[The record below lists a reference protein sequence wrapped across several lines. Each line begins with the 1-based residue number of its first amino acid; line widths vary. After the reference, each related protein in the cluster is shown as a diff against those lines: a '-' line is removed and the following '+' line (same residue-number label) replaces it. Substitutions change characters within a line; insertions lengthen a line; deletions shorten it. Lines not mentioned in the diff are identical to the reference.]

1 MTAGEAPVPTGGAI
15 ARLIRGRLHLAV
27 WAAALAYFFAAPGL
41 HYRWLASEGRSEA
54 FNEPLPKTTT
64 KGEIYIDEISTVT
77 RSGEPVYRLSGWAF
91 LTLDPALAPEGY
103 TRTLLLKPENATGPT
118 WKRLIGLAPPP
129 NGYTYPTQIVRRDRL
144 EKFFKDAPMD
154 LTTAGFSAS
163 IATESLA
170 PGAYRI
176 QMLFTH
182 PTGKTYLL
190 RTGRTLVRTQNTVKL
205 K

>member
-1 MTAGEAPVPTGGAI
+1 MTAGEAPAPTGGVVD
-15 ARLIRGRLHLAV
+15 RLIRNRLHLAL

-41 HYRWLASEGRSEA
+41 HYRWLATEGRSEA
-54 FNEPLPKTTT
+54 FEGPAPKITT
-64 KGEIYIDEISTVT
+64 KGEIYIDDISTVT
-77 RSGEPVYRLSGWAF
+77 RSGEPVYRLSGWGF

-103 TRTLLLKPENATGPT
+103 TRTLLLKPEDSAGPA
-118 WKRLIGLAPPP
+118 WKRTLGLAPPAG
-129 NGYTYPTQIVRRDRL
+129 GYAYPTHIVRRARL

-154 LTTAGFSAS
+154 LTTAGFWAS

-170 PGAYRI
+170 PGAYKI

-182 PTGKTYLL
+182 PSGKTYLL
-190 RTGRTLVRTQNTVKL
+190 RTGRTLVRTQNYVKL